1 MITEVT
7 AMQLF
12 DSHAHYDDK
21 RFDKDRDAL
30 LQSLPGHGVGYV
42 TNIGCDV
49 PTSRKSIALAE
60 RYGFIYATVGVHP
73 HNADEMVPGDIE
85 TLEALMAHPKV
96 RALGEIGLDYHYDFS
111 PRMVQMKRFAEQ
123 LDLAQRL
130 RCPVVIHEREA
141 TRDCLDILR
150 RFDIAKGVFH
160 CYSGSLETAKILI
173 DWGWHLSFTGVI
185 TFANARKT
193 RDIIAW
199 MPADRLMIET
209 DCPYLTPEPFRGK
222 RNESTKLIHT
232 LRAVADIR
240 GIPEEE
246 AARLTTDNA
255 LRFYDI
261 VD

>member
-1 MITEVT
+1 
-7 AMQLF
+7 MQLF

-111 PRMVQMKRFAEQ
+111 PRMVQMERFAEQ

-160 CYSGSLETAKILI
+160 CYSGSLETAKVLI